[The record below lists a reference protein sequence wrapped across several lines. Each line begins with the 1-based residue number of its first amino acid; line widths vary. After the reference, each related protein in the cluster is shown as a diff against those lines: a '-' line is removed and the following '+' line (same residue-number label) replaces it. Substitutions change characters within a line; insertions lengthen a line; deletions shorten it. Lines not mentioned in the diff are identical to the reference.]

1 MPTFELGKHRG
12 KYVAIYYDEHG
23 CRKRRSLGT
32 DNEALARTRLAESEH
47 MLLTRALS
55 RGHTV
60 DDLFSLYLKDKQHEG
75 KAKLTLQAIM
85 RAQLHLQPAFG
96 HLKPEHITRDN
107 VRTHIS
113 ERLTK
118 VSRGTV
124 NQELS
129 YFRACLK
136 WAKHQRLISDTPHI
150 EVPSPPPP
158 KTHYLT
164 REDMKTVLEVCHTP
178 HLRLF
183 IILAVTTAAR
193 ATALLELTWDR
204 VDLNKGFLDLRKPGR
219 AVTSKGRALVPLNKT
234 AVLALSEA
242 HRHSTCSYVIEY
254 HSQGI
259 KDIRHSMQVVSR
271 KAGVKFTPHVL
282 RHTAAVWM
290 AEAGV
295 PMSEISQYLGHKNT
309 TVTERVYARYSPGY
323 LRKAAEA
330 LDLEVSAPFGRF
342 ESGGV

>member
-1 MPTFELGKHRG
+1 MSTLELGKHRG

-23 CRKRRSLGT
+23 RRRRRSLGT

-47 MLLTRALS
+47 LLRKQQLS
-55 RGHTV
+55 AGHTV
-60 DDLFSLYLKDKQHEG
+60 NSLFDLYLKDKANDG
-75 KAKLTLQAIM
+75 KQKLTLQAIQ
-85 RAQLHLQPAFG
+85 RSASKTAPLFG
-96 HLKPEHITRDN
+96 HLKPEHITRDL
-107 VRTHIS
+107 VREYATM
-113 ERLTK
+113 RLGQ
-118 VSRGTV
+118 VSRGTLV
-124 NQELS
+124 QELS
-129 YFRACLK
+129 YLRSCLR
-136 WAKHQRLISDTPHI
+136 WAKHQRLITEVPHI

-158 KTHYLT
+158 RDHYLT
-164 REDMKTVLEVCHTP
+164 RADLQKILQVCHTP

-193 ATALLELTWDR
+193 ATAILELTWDR
-204 VDLNKGFLDLRKPGR
+204 VDLDRGLIDLRKPGR

-330 LDLEVSAPFGRF
+330 LDLEVSAPFGRS
-342 ESGGV
+342 EGSGA